1 MIILVTMYTFLCFS
15 IFGSQDPD
23 RKRRFLLRQNILM
36 FMLQLVAYLV
46 MYLET
51 EDVKLLVF
59 YLMQVV
65 LFAATILL
73 YTNIYPNV
81 SRLVINNMCML
92 LCIGMIMLT
101 RLDYGIA
108 IRQFIIASGA
118 IALCLVIPVIIRKF
132 KLLSEWKKIYALV
145 GIVSL
150 AAVIVVGRVSNGAML
165 GFEIAGINIQPSEL
179 VKIVFVF
186 FVAASFKE
194 SLEFI
199 REANLGFIVRTNAAQ
214 ATVEDIKDEYCRL
227 RQEYLKLRETA
238 IHRTVLSCLKKQ
250 LPEYLHILRDMKKGQ
265 LDSIVTDD
273 AEILGQIRQY
283 LDQFPQQEYI
293 LKFYED
299 PMISLNKVYSLDTRL
314 CEALRERVWLKSG
327 GYLIIQPTEALTVI
341 DVNSG
346 KSVAKKKAQEHY
358 FKINM
363 EAAKEIACQMR
374 LRNLSG
380 IIIVD
385 FIDMKSDED
394 NELLLKL
401 LRTSV
406 REDSVPVQIV
416 DMTKLHLVEITRKK
430 VKKSLA
436 EQLMT

>member
-1 MIILVTMYTFLCFS
+1 MEKTLLITKLTWNQKEYLATALYHEKKLVEVSLEPQDKQSILH
-15 IFGSQDPD
+15 
-23 RKRRFLLRQNILM
+23 
-36 FMLQLVAYLV
+36 
-46 MYLET
+46 
-51 EDVKLLVF
+51 
-59 YLMQVV
+59 
-65 LFAATILL
+65 
-73 YTNIYPNV
+73 NIY
-81 SRLVINNMCML
+81 
-92 LCIGMIMLT
+92 
-101 RLDYGIA
+101 
-108 IRQFIIASGA
+108 
-118 IALCLVIPVIIRKF
+118 
-132 KLLSEWKKIYALV
+132 
-145 GIVSL
+145 
-150 AAVIVVGRVSNGAML
+150 VGRVKNIVKNLNAA
-165 GFEIAGINIQPSEL
+165 FIEIAPGISCYYDLDELKNPLYVKKINSPRMVQGDEVLVQVVRESSKGKPPKVSTNLNFSGKYLVLTSECNTL
-179 VKIVFVF
+179 CISRKLDTETKKRL
-186 FVAASFKE
+186 KE

-199 REANLGFIVRTNAAQ
+199 READLGFIIRTNAAQ
-214 ATVEDIKDEYCRL
+214 ASVEDMKDEYCRL
-227 RQEYLKLRETA
+227 RQEYLTLKETA
-238 IHRTVLSCLKKQ
+238 IHRTVFSCLKKQ

-299 PMISLNKVYSLDTRL
+299 PMLSLNKLYSLDTRL
-314 CEALRERVWLKSG
+314 CESLRERVWLKSG

-363 EAAKEIACQMR
+363 EAAREIACQMR

-394 NELLLKL
+394 NELLLKT